1 MSKARA
7 IELLAPAKDLAT
19 GREAILHGADAVYIG
34 APRFGARASAGVSL
48 EDLRELSTFAHAY
61 GVKIYVALNT
71 ILYDDELKEAEAL
84 IWDIYRTGV
93 DALIIQDMGI
103 LQMNLPPLA
112 LHASTQCDT
121 TSPEEAQQLEALGFE
136 QIVLARELNLEQ
148 IRQIS
153 AVVKQ
158 PLEVFVHGALCVSY
172 SGRCYISQAFT
183 ERSANR
189 GACSQQCRLPYNLVD
204 AKGEI
209 IRQNEHLLSPKD
221 LNRSAI
227 LGELLEAGVSSF
239 KIEGR
244 LKGVSYVKNIVAYYR
259 QALDKLI
266 EANPEQYKRASY
278 GKSTFSFEPQPNK
291 SFNRGFTDYQLANK
305 HKRMA
310 ERMPSLIN
318 PYSPKSQ
325 GEYLSKL
332 VKAKGTKWQLPSEV
346 GAKLNNGDGLCYIT
360 PQGESGGVRVN
371 KVNQDGTFSLA
382 RPLNLPKGTQIF
394 RNYDIEFERELAGNT
409 ATRLWDISVKLRS
422 TPWGFALDLHPLAL
436 PNLEITASLELAL
449 EEAKRFDEERIKKE
463 LSKFGDS
470 IFKASVIEI
479 DFSGRKLF
487 IPLSRLGEL
496 RRQATEQLHRAIL
509 MHFSNREHNS
519 KKKQKSEVKVLKSS
533 LDYRANISNHL
544 AKKHYQN
551 LGYQELDEAY
561 ELNPREDAKLMTTKH
576 CLRYEIGYC
585 HRADSNKR
593 MPYQE
598 PLYLEREGRRIRL
611 DFDCK
616 NCQMLL
622 YKE

>member
-1 MSKARA
+1 MGKARA

-34 APRFGARASAGVSL
+34 APRFGARAAAGVSL
-48 EDLRELSTFAHAY
+48 ADLEELSSFAHAY

-71 ILYDDELKEAEAL
+71 ILYDHELEEAEAL

-93 DALIIQDMGI
+93 DALIIQDMGV

-121 TSPEEAQQLEALGFE
+121 TSPEEAEQLEALGFE

-172 SGRCYISQAFT
+172 SGRCYISQALT

-189 GACSQQCRLPYNLVD
+189 GACSQQCRLPYSLID
-204 AKGEI
+204 AQGKV

-244 LKGVSYVKNIVAYYR
+244 LKGISYVKNIVAYYR

-266 EANPEQYKRASY
+266 EANPEKYRRASY
-278 GKSTFSFEPQPNK
+278 GRSEISFTPQPNK
-291 SFNRGFTDYQLANK
+291 SFNRGFTDYQLENK
-305 HKRMA
+305 HKGMT
-310 ERMPSLIN
+310 ERSASLIN

-332 VKAKGTKWQLPSEV
+332 ARSKGSKWQLSSEA

-360 PQGESGGVRVN
+360 PQGESGGIRVN

-382 RPLNLPKGTQIF
+382 RPLNLPKGSQIF
-394 RNYDIEFERELAGNT
+394 RNYDIEFERELSGNT

-422 TPWGFALDLHPLAL
+422 TPWGFALDLRPLAL
-436 PNLEITASLELAL
+436 PRLEITASLELPI

-463 LSKFGDS
+463 LRKFGDS
-470 IFKASVIEI
+470 IFKASVVEL
-479 DFSGRKLF
+479 DFAGRELF

-496 RRQATEQLHRAIL
+496 RRQATEQLHRAIA
-509 MHFSNREHNS
+509 MHFSNRAHIP
-519 KKKQKSEVKVLKSS
+519 KKKKKGQAKAIKQS
-533 LDYRANISNHL
+533 LDYRANIANHL
-544 AKKHYQN
+544 AKKHYQS
-551 LGYQELDEAY
+551 LGYQELADAY
-561 ELNPREDAKLMTTKH
+561 ELNPIKNAKLMTTKH

-585 HRADSNKR
+585 HRVDSSKQ

-598 PLYLEREGRRIRL
+598 PLFLEREGRRIRL

>member
-1 MSKARA
+1 MGKARA

-48 EDLRELSTFAHAY
+48 EDLQQLSTFAHAY

-71 ILYDDELKEAEAL
+71 ILYDQELEEAEAL

-103 LQMNLPPLA
+103 LEMNLPPLP

-121 TSPEEAQQLEALGFE
+121 TTPEEAIQLEALGFE

-153 AVVKQ
+153 TEVHT

-183 ERSANR
+183 GRSANR
-189 GACSQQCRLPYNLVD
+189 GNCSQQCRLPYTLSD
-204 AKGEI
+204 ARGRI
-209 IRQNEHLLSPKD
+209 IRQDEHLLSPKD
-221 LNRSAI
+221 LNRSKI

-244 LKGVSYVKNIVAYYR
+244 LKGISYVKNIVAYYR

-266 EANPEQYKRASY
+266 EANPEKYYRASF
-278 GKSTFSFEPQPNK
+278 GHSKISFIPQANK
-291 SFNRGFTDYQLANK
+291 SFNRGFTSYQLEHK
-305 HKRMA
+305 HKGMT
-310 ERMPSLIN
+310 ERIPSLIN
-318 PYSPKSQ
+318 PHSPKSQ
-325 GEYLSKL
+325 GEYLAQLEKS
-332 VKAKGTKWQLPSEV
+332 KGTVWRLSSEAR
-346 GAKLNNGDGLCYIT
+346 AKLNNGDGLCYIT
-360 PQGESGGVRVN
+360 PQGESGGIRIN
-371 KVNQDGTFSLA
+371 KVNPDGTFSLA
-382 RPLNLPKGTQIF
+382 RPLNLPKGSEIF
-394 RNYDIEFERELAGNT
+394 RNYDIEFERKLAGNT
-409 ATRLWDISVKLRS
+409 ATRLWDIKVRLRATS
-422 TPWGFALDLHPLAL
+422 WGFALDLSPIDL
-436 PNLEITASLELAL
+436 PRLEITASLELPI
-449 EEAKRFDEERIKKE
+449 ERAKRFDKQRIEKE
-463 LSKFGDS
+463 LNKFGDS
-470 IFKASVIEI
+470 IFRASVIEL
-479 DFSGRKLF
+479 DFGGRELF

-496 RRQATEQLHRAIL
+496 RRKASEQLLKAIT

-519 KKKQKSEVKVLKSS
+519 KKKKKDKAKALKQS
-533 LDYRANISNHL
+533 LDYRANIANHL
-544 AKKHYQN
+544 AEKHYQS
-551 LGYQELDEAY
+551 LGYKTLEKAY
-561 ELNPREDAKLMTTKH
+561 ELKPVKDAKLMTTKH

-585 HRADSNKR
+585 HRVDGAKQ

-598 PLYLEREGRRIRL
+598 PLYLEREGQRIRL

>member
-34 APRFGARASAGVSL
+34 APRFGARAAAGVSL
-48 EDLRELSTFAHAY
+48 ADLRELVAFAHAY

-71 ILYDDELKEAEAL
+71 ILYDHELAEAEKL
-84 IWDIYRTGV
+84 IWEIYRTGV
-93 DALIIQDMGI
+93 DALIIQDMGV
-103 LQMNLPPLA
+103 LGMKLPPLP

-121 TSPEEAQQLEALGFE
+121 TTPAEAQQLEALGFE

-153 AVVKQ
+153 EVVTQ

-189 GACSQQCRLPYNLVD
+189 GNCSQQCRLPYSLVD
-204 AKGEI
+204 AQGAV
-209 IRQNEHLLSPKD
+209 IRQDEHLLSPKD
-221 LNRSAI
+221 LNRSVI

-244 LKGVSYVKNIVAYYR
+244 LKGISYVKNIVAYYR

-266 EANPEQYKRASY
+266 EAKPEQYRRASF
-278 GKSTFSFEPQPNK
+278 GKSAISFEPNPIK
-291 SFNRGFTDYQLANK
+291 SFNRGFTDYQLENK
-305 HKRMA
+305 HKGMTVPRA
-310 ERMPSLIN
+310 SLIN
-318 PYSPKSQ
+318 PHSPKSQ

-332 VKAKGTKWQLPSEV
+332 TSSKAKTWQLAGKLGKS
-346 GAKLNNGDGLCYIT
+346 LNNGDGLCYIT
-360 PQGESGGVRVN
+360 PEGESGGVRVN
-371 KVNQDGTFSLA
+371 RVNEDGSFTLA
-382 RPLNLPKGTQIF
+382 RPLSLPKGSQIF
-394 RNYDIEFERELAGNT
+394 RNYDIEFERQLAGNT
-409 ATRLWDISVKLRS
+409 ATRTWEIGVRLRS
-422 TPWGFALDLHPLAL
+422 TAWGFALDLRPLAL
-436 PNLEITASLELAL
+436 PRLEVTVSLELPI
-449 EEAKRFDEERIKKE
+449 EEAKRFDEARIKKE

-470 IFKASVIEI
+470 IFKVSELEI
-479 DFSGRKLF
+479 DFAGRELF

-496 RRQATEQLHRAIL
+496 RRAATERLHKAL
-509 MHFSNREHNS
+509 LTFFSNRQHIA
-519 KKKQKSEVKVLKSS
+519 KKKKKGKLEPLKAS
-533 LDYRANISNHL
+533 LDYRANVANGL
-544 AKKHYQN
+544 AKAHYQS
-551 LGYQELDEAY
+551 LGYKDIQEAY
-561 ELNPREDAKLMTTKH
+561 ELKPVADAKLMTTKH

-585 HRADSNKR
+585 HRVDSAKK

-598 PLYLEREGRRIRL
+598 PLFLEREGQRVRL

-622 YKE
+622 YKD